1 MTFDEWK
8 KQLKSEEIDLDDK
21 LSNMC
26 ENCLSEELI
35 NLIYRN
41 EKKYFSRIEQYIKE
55 HINNYCSFIIS
66 ETQKLYEL
74 DLIESSSDWSSGLY
88 NCDEIYVRAIS
99 NALGFMWLIN

>member
-8 KQLKSEEIDLDDK
+8 KQLKSEEIDLDNK

-41 EKKYFSRIEQYIKE
+41 EKKYFSRVVNK
-55 HINNYCSFIIS
+55 
-66 ETQKLYEL
+66 
-74 DLIESSSDWSSGLY
+74 
-88 NCDEIYVRAIS
+88 
-99 NALGFMWLIN
+99 LINLNKRMILSENI